1 MGDGLLYHEDERDDQ
16 VVDAHDGVVDGYDG
30 EADGGMDRLVEL
42 AERAGQELAALR
54 AEVARDHERA
64 AARERIIDRLHE
76 DNQKLRAGERHLLLR
91 PLLTD
96 LQRLRHE
103 LLRTAAA
110 LPESFSVAQAAE
122 LLRSYAYNLEL
133 TLERGGIA
141 VVTPEPGALFD
152 PSTHRAASAVEAA
165 DPAHHGTVAEVVL
178 DGYQDTLTDRI
189 VAPATVRVHRWTP
202 VPETDAAITI
212 PSE

>member
-1 MGDGLLYHEDERDDQ
+1 MDMD
-16 VVDAHDGVVDGYDG
+16 VDADQ
-30 EADGGMDRLVEL
+30 EWT
-42 AERAGQELAALR
+42 ERIGDELAALR

-76 DNQKLRAGERHLLLR
+76 DNQKLRAGERQLLLR

-103 LLRTAAA
+103 MLRTAAG
-110 LPESFSVAQAAE
+110 LPESFSGEQAAE

-141 VVTPEPGALFD
+141 VVAPVPGAAFD
-152 PSTHRAASAVEAA
+152 PSAQRAASAVDAA
-165 DPAHHGTVAEVVL
+165 DPSDDGTVAEVVL
-178 DGYQDTLTDRI
+178 DGYHDTLTDRT
-189 VAPATVRVHRWTP
+189 VVPATVRVHRWTP
-202 VPETDAAITI
+202 VSEPEINL
-212 PSE
+212 S